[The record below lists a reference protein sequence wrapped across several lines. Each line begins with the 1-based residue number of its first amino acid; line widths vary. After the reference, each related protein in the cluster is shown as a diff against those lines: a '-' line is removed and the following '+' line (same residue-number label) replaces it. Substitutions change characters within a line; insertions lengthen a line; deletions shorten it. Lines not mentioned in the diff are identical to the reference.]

1 MNKKI
6 VTYKPSVSIG
16 VKGQLHTSLDVFYSI
31 KQLVDSNFDEES
43 NIIFLREPNANFNGI
58 EFSVVL
64 PEIIGKMDNFKC
76 FKETVDESDVIRIK
90 QELPGKGL
98 KIDYNS
104 VLKEEVIREKER
116 NSQLKGKFDLFKILS
131 KGKERIENETNHHYF
146 EEDVKEEDNEEI

>member
-1 MNKKI
+1 
-6 VTYKPSVSIG
+6 
-16 VKGQLHTSLDVFYSI
+16 
-31 KQLVDSNFDEES
+31 
-43 NIIFLREPNANFNGI
+43 
-58 EFSVVL
+58 
-64 PEIIGKMDNFKC
+64 MDNFKC

-146 EEDVKEEDNEEI
+146 EEDVKEEDNEESSPNSEDSIRNKDFHQLMFSESSKNSQV